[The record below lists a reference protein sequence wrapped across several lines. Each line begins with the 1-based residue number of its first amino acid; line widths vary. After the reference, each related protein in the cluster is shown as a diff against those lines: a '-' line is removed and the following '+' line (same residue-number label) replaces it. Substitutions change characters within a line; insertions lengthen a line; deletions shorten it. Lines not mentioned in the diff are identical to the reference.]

1 MTPIS
6 CVSPLYTGG
15 IDVIKLLLFF
25 SQVNLSFIM
34 GGGGL
39 SQECRNDRRD
49 ILLLLHSAHG
59 TVSPIAVGPKILVKM
74 QEAPLTINIY

>member
-1 MTPIS
+1 MLLNFCCFFLRLI
-6 CVSPLYTGG
+6 C
-15 IDVIKLLLFF
+15 LLLW
-25 SQVNLSFIM
+25 
-34 GGGGL
+34 GEGGL